1 MALDSLIAVDWGTSN
16 ARVFR
21 LDANGR
27 VAERRETDQGIT
39 NVPGRDFAAA
49 LRGMAGDWIDATPGV
64 QVLMSG
70 MIGSRQ
76 GWVEAPYADCPVSED
91 ELIDKLVTTP
101 ELDFVRIVPG
111 VHYCSPSGRH
121 DVIRGEEVQIFG
133 ALPEGDKGRHVFC
146 LPGTH
151 CKWALVENGRCTWF
165 ATAVTGE
172 VFRALEK
179 HTILGA
185 LMAPAGADTGEA
197 GHAGFRGGLERARE
211 DGGVLHHLFSTR
223 ADGLFSAV
231 PAEGLRDYMSG
242 ILIGNEIRDMVAMT
256 NATAVILVGAPAL
269 NTRYAEA
276 LKLWGVAATPTDVDT
291 VSVKGLTRIAKALG
305 M

>member
-21 LDANGR
+21 LDATGS
-27 VAERRETDQGIT
+27 VIERRETDQGIT
-39 NVPGRDFAAA
+39 NVPGKRFADA
-49 LRGMAGDWIDATPGV
+49 LRNMAGDWIDSTPGV

-91 ELIDKLVTTP
+91 ELTDKLVRVP
-101 ELDFVRIVPG
+101 EFDFVRIVPG
-111 VHYCSPSGRH
+111 VHYCSTNDRH

-133 ALPEGDKGRHVFC
+133 ALPEGDKGRRVFC

-151 CKWALVENGRCTWF
+151 CKWALVEDGRCTWF

-185 LMAPAGADTGEA
+185 LMSPSDTEAGEA
-197 GHAGFRGGLERARE
+197 GPAGFRSGLERARE

-223 ADGLFSAV
+223 ADGLFSAI

-256 NATAVILVGAPAL
+256 RATEVALVGAPAM
-269 NTRYAEA
+269 NARYVEA
-276 LKLWGVAATPTDVDT
+276 LKLWGVKPTPMDVDT
-291 VSVKGLTRIAKALG
+291 VTVKGLVRIAKALG
-305 M
+305 I